1 MSAQEVAA
9 PEDLAAAR
17 EAAEL
22 KGGVYGQVMV
32 TATVAALAL
41 DDALSATQIL
51 IFTVAT
57 MFVFW
62 LAHIYAELVST
73 QVVAG
78 RLSWA
83 RFGGVFRSE
92 WPIMQAAGPPSLA
105 LALAALDVY
114 SREAGVRIALI
125 TGVVLL
131 TGWGFLIGR
140 RTGMGVTGTLVA
152 AGLSGVLG
160 LFVIVLELALH

>member
-1 MSAQEVAA
+1 MGDPADPAPAA
-9 PEDLAAAR
+9 E

-41 DDALSATQIL
+41 DDSLSATNIL

-62 LAHIYAELVST
+62 LAHVYAELVSVH
-73 QVVAG
+73 VVAG
-78 RLSWA
+78 SRIAGGRLT
-83 RFGGVFRSE
+83 RVFRSE

-131 TGWGFLIGR
+131 AGWGLMIGR
-140 RTGMGVTGTLVA
+140 RAGLPTAGTLIA
-152 AGLSGVLG
+152 AGLSGSLG
-160 LFVIVLELALH
+160 VFIILLELALH

>member
-1 MSAQEVAA
+1 MSASTD
-9 PEDLAAAR
+9 PAAAAE

-41 DDALSATQIL
+41 DDALSATNIL

-62 LAHIYAELVST
+62 LAHVYAELISVH
-73 QVVAG
+73 VVAG
-78 RLSWA
+78 SRISRERLA
-83 RFGGVFRSE
+83 GIFRSE

-114 SREAGVRIALI
+114 SREAGVRLALI
-125 TGVVLL
+125 SGVVLL
-131 TGWGFLIGR
+131 AGWGWRIGR
-140 RTGMGVTGTLVA
+140 RAGMPTKKVVA
-152 AGLSGVLG
+152 AAALSGSLG
-160 LFVIVLELALH
+160 IFIILLELALY

>member
-1 MSAQEVAA
+1 MKPA
-9 PEDLAAAR
+9 PEKPSGGD

-41 DDALSATQIL
+41 DDALSATNIL
-51 IFTVAT
+51 IFTIAT

-62 LAHIYAELVST
+62 LAHVYAELISMHAA
-73 QVVAG
+73 AG
-78 RLSWA
+78 SGISRERLL
-83 RFGGVFRSE
+83 GVFRSE
-92 WPIMQAAGPPSLA
+92 WPIMQAAGPPALA

-125 TGVVLL
+125 SGIVLL
-131 TGWGFLIGR
+131 AGWGWRIGR
-140 RTGMGVTGTLVA
+140 RAEMSTSGTLLA
-152 AGLSGVLG
+152 AGLSASLGV
-160 LFVIVLELALH
+160 FIVLLELAIH

>member
-1 MSAQEVAA
+1 MSA
-9 PEDLAAAR
+9 PDDPIAAAE

-41 DDALSATQIL
+41 DDALSATNIL

-62 LAHIYAELVST
+62 LAHIYAELVSMH
-73 QVVAG
+73 VVAG
-78 RLSWA
+78 SRISRARLA
-83 RFGGVFRSE
+83 GVFRSE

-131 TGWGFLIGR
+131 AGWGWMIGR
-140 RTGMGVTGTLVA
+140 RAGLPLSRTLVA
-152 AGLSGVLG
+152 AGTSGGLG
-160 LFVIVLELALH
+160 ILIILLELALH